1 MIANGPPVIDH
12 GHTTPHPTPQVT
24 TMINSKSTKAQ
35 LLEYI
40 GQLQA
45 DIDTLEQELIA
56 ARPVSPTDR
65 LTLVREEIAAA
76 VNDAIRFERWCA
88 NGFQRILDEL
98 KSLRY
103 N

>member
-12 GHTTPHPTPQVT
+12 GHTTPHPTPQEN

-40 GQLQA
+40 GQLES

-56 ARPVSPTDR
+56 ARPVSPT
-65 LTLVREEIAAA
+65 TA
-76 VNDAIRFERWCA
+76 
-88 NGFQRILDEL
+88 
-98 KSLRY
+98 
-103 N
+103 

>member
-1 MIANGPPVIDH
+1 
-12 GHTTPHPTPQVT
+12 
-24 TMINSKSTKAQ
+24 MINSKSTKSQ

-45 DIDTLEQELIA
+45 DVDALERQLA
-56 ARPVSPTDR
+56 AVQPVSPTDR
-65 LTLVREEIAAA
+65 LTMIREEVAAA

-88 NGFQRILDEL
+88 KGFQRIVDEL